1 MKNDRNK
8 IDNLYKETFEG
19 YRVEP
24 SKSVWKGIEQ
34 KYLDLRF
41 KKPGFLNNTIFVLFF
56 VILTTGIALYIL
68 VPSLKNKKSS
78 PQQTNAIHSELITN
92 NETKKIIAINASN
105 KTTKNENDIETN
117 NNRSDQIHN
126 SEKIKQDLPINNN
139 ADINPTPLLDNN
151 HHQENDF
158 LNIES
163 VINTS
168 QDNTQPAIPE
178 NESHFDIPVL
188 PDQQSDHTGQTI
200 DMGYHPT
207 NYSITFPSRLQP
219 KIGLSNF
226 RHTNTSMFDYAKTPT
241 SWPVSYRRRAKF
253 SIGLFFTPE
262 FINYQSNTQKTKK
275 SYYMDLSIDYHRNSF
290 FLRSGLGLSLS
301 EDNGNYA
308 IDYETYDSIG
318 YYYNITSFSVIPGD
332 PDSIVFDTSV
342 EGVYDSIGH
351 NRVENPENQYF
362 YINIPL
368 LVGYKVLEHRR
379 LSCILMGGPV
389 FSILIHENEH
399 GVSFSDPEAISINI
413 KNNTPKRIKT
423 NWQMMVSLGLH
434 YKITNKMNFALEPTY
449 RQYIKTVYNGNN
461 QTKAPFSWGVRG
473 GLIISF

>member
-34 KYLDLRF
+34 KYLVLRL
-41 KKPGFLNNTIFVLFF
+41 KNPGFMKKNLLVLFF
-56 VILTTGIALYIL
+56 AILAIGIGLYIL
-68 VPSLKNKKSS
+68 MPSLKNEKPS
-78 PQQTNAIHSELITN
+78 PPQSNAIHSELITN
-92 NETKKIIAINASN
+92 NETKKIIATNASN
-105 KTTKNENDIETN
+105 KTTKNENNFVTN
-117 NNRSDQIHN
+117 NNTSAQIYN
-126 SEKIKQDLPINNN
+126 SEKTNQVLQKNDN
-139 ADINPTPLLDNN
+139 ADMEPTPLLENN
-151 HHQENDF
+151 HHPENDF
-158 LNIES
+158 SSMET

-168 QDNTQPAIPE
+168 QDNPQPAIPE
-178 NESHFDIPVL
+178 NENHFDLPVL

-200 DMGYHPT
+200 DMDYHPT
-207 NYSITFPSRLQP
+207 NYSIKFPSRLQP

-226 RHTNTSMFDYAKTPT
+226 HHSNTSLFDYAKTPSSLPAT
-241 SWPVSYRRRAKF
+241 YSRRAEF

-262 FINYQSNTQKTKK
+262 FINYQGNTKETKK
-275 SYYMDLSIDYHRNSF
+275 SYYLDLSIDYHRNSF
-290 FLRSGLGLSLS
+290 FLRSGLGVSLS

-308 IDYETYDSIG
+308 IDYETYDSTG
-318 YYYNITSFSVIPGD
+318 YYYNITSFTVIPGD

-342 EGVYDSIGH
+342 EGVYDSTGH

-379 LSCILMGGPV
+379 FSCTLMGGPV

-449 RQYIKTVYNGNN
+449 RQYIKTVYNGND